1 MRRFLLCTT
10 ALGAFFAASTATSP
24 VEAGGLSTA
33 RFGGELGHVVG
44 DNPGAIYYNPG
55 AIGLTRGFNIMV
67 DGLLAWRTASFDR
80 RELCPSTAN
89 PESCGDNRF
98 SEPADGIG
106 ANYSKSKLANFI
118 AAPMLGATGRIPL
131 SDDIALGVG
140 AGFFVPFG
148 GQSTWGNNTA
158 FEGSNYPGAVA
169 GSQRWWAIDGT
180 LRSLFISAAASVSI
194 SELVHVGMSGGVAIN
209 QVNTLRAKALDNS
222 DNLNAEG
229 RAWLNAKDMN
239 AHLGAGIVVTPWK
252 NNDLRLGFSYQ
263 APVGF
268 NGVTM
273 NGTLTIH
280 DGAGQV
286 TEQNVDFHH
295 VWPDI
300 FNLGVAWLPIE
311 ELELRFNGNVQRWSL
326 LKDQCITNAGAACE
340 IQESGAEPEGR
351 DDTIV
356 NIPRRWQDT
365 VGFRVGASYWVAPEV
380 ELFGGVG
387 YDGNAVPDATME
399 PALTDFHDIAVNL
412 GAKFGLGDHV
422 ALAASYTQV
431 IYFARDVD
439 SSLNVLEGDSMGPA
453 ASGKYTQNL
462 GYGNINVIFNID
474 PWSDD
479 SPTDSGEPEGPMPV
493 EGDFEAEGTMDS
505 ETMVEP
511 DPIAPIEPEPPMDP
525 IEPAPDDAGPDG
537 AVPDAAPDAA
547 PDDAPAAPEETP

>member
-10 ALGAFFAASTATSP
+10 AALLAASTTTSDAR
-24 VEAGGLSTA
+24 AGGLSTA

-67 DGLLAWRTASFDR
+67 DGLFAWRTASFDR
-80 RELCPSTAN
+80 RELCTSTAN
-89 PESCGDNRF
+89 PESCGDNQF

-106 ANYSKSKLANFI
+106 ANYSKSKLANFV

-131 SDDIALGVG
+131 TEDVALGVG

-194 SELVHVGMSGGVAIN
+194 SELVHIGMSGGVAIN
-209 QVNTLRAKALDNS
+209 QVNTIRAKALDNS
-222 DNLNAEG
+222 DNLIAEG

-239 AHLGAGIVVTPWK
+239 AHLGGGIVVTPWK

-326 LKDQCITNAGAACE
+326 LKDQCITNAGAPCE
-340 IQESGAEPEGR
+340 IQENGAEPEGR

-453 ASGKYTQNL
+453 ASGKYAQNL

-479 SPTDSGEPEGPMPV
+479 EPAATEPEGPMPV
-493 EGDFEAEGTMDS
+493 EGDFEAEGTMDT
-505 ETMVEP
+505 ETIVDPEP
-511 DPIAPIEPEPPMDP
+511 VPPPVEPEPPV
-525 IEPAPDDAGPDG
+525 EPVEPPPEP
-537 AVPDAAPDAA
+537 VEPEV
-547 PDDAPAAPEETP
+547 APEEAPAGDGTDAADDVP